1 MIRINLLPYRDEAR
15 KAKRKQFYSLT
26 VLISILAALVV
37 FAGYTLLGGILSNQ
51 QSKNDFLQSKIDGL
65 SKQIDEIKKLEEQT
79 QAVMNRKGAIES
91 LQKNRGEA
99 VHLLDELA
107 KQTPGGVYLRSIK
120 QTGAVVTVVG
130 YAQSNAKISSF
141 MRNIEASEWIAAP
154 HLVEVKAVMV
164 DGRRQNEFSM
174 DFSMVRQVAP
184 EEGFKS
190 GGAKK

>member
-26 VLISILAALVV
+26 VLISIFAALVV
-37 FAGYTLLGGILSNQ
+37 FAGYTLLDGILSNQ

-65 SKQIDEIKKLEEQT
+65 GKQIDEIKKLKEQT
-79 QAVMNRKGAIES
+79 EAVMNRKGAIES

-120 QTGAVVTVVG
+120 QSGAVVTVTG
-130 YAQSNAKISSF
+130 YSQSNAKISNL
-141 MRNIEASEWIAAP
+141 MRNIEASEWIAEP
-154 HLVEVKAVMV
+154 SLVEVKAVMV
-164 DGRRQNEFSM
+164 DGRRQNEFTM
-174 DFSMVRQVAP
+174 DFHMVRQIAP
-184 EEGFKS
+184 EEGFES

>member
-37 FAGYTLLGGILSNQ
+37 FAGYTLLDGILSNQ

-65 SKQIDEIKKLEEQT
+65 GKQIDEIKKLKEQT
-79 QAVMNRKGAIES
+79 EAVMNRKGAIES

-120 QTGAVVTVVG
+120 QSGAVVTVTG
-130 YAQSNAKISSF
+130 YSQSNAKISNL
-141 MRNIEASEWIAAP
+141 MRNIEASEWIAEP
-154 HLVEVKAVMV
+154 NLVEVKAVMV
-164 DGRRQNEFSM
+164 DGRRQNEFTM
-174 DFSMVRQVAP
+174 DFHMVRQIAP
-184 EEGFKS
+184 EEGFES